1 MTGAQLHYIAR
12 RVRSSLVDLRWSHM
26 LTAGTMAMT
35 LFVFGAFMVLQ
46 SNLETLLNGWGEQI
60 QINAY
65 LDKDISGDASQV
77 LAQRLQTYPE
87 VQRTRL
93 ISQEQAWKEFRSALG
108 SQAGILDGL
117 PQDVL
122 PPSIEIAVKPEFRGG
137 AKIAA
142 VAARIRNEKG
152 VASVEYPQEW
162 VDRLQ
167 LIILAVQ
174 WAKWILGSVLF
185 CATLFIVG
193 STVKL
198 ALVARKDEIEI
209 MQLVGAGAEMIQAPF
224 VLEGMIQGVTG
235 AVVALGCLW
244 LLFYS
249 LRDGVPVSV
258 GLFGPFN
265 SFKFLD
271 LQGMLSILAVGWVL
285 GSLGSLVSLRRFLR
299 KW

>member
-1 MTGAQLHYIAR
+1 
-12 RVRSSLVDLRWSHM
+12 
-26 LTAGTMAMT
+26 
-35 LFVFGAFMVLQ
+35 
-46 SNLETLLNGWGEQI
+46 
-60 QINAY
+60 
-65 LDKDISGDASQV
+65 
-77 LAQRLQTYPE
+77 
-87 VQRTRL
+87 
-93 ISQEQAWKEFRSALG
+93 
-108 SQAGILDGL
+108 
-117 PQDVL
+117 
-122 PPSIEIAVKPEFRGG
+122 
-137 AKIAA
+137 

-167 LIILAVQ
+167 LIVLAVL

-224 VLEGMIQGVTG
+224 VLEGMIQGLSG
-235 AVVALGCLW
+235 AALALGCLW
-244 LLFYS
+244 LLFS
-249 LRDGVPVSV
+249 SFRDGVPVSA

-271 LQGMLSILAVGWVL
+271 FHGMLSILAVGWAL